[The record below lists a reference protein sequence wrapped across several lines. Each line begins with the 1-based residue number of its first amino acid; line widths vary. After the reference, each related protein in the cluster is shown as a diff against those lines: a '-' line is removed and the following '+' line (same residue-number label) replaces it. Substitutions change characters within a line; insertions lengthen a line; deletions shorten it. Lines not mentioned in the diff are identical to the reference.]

1 MTLGRLLLKATGS
14 APPSGDISG
23 REVCNEDEPI
33 WRIVRELKYGY
44 KEECKNEN

>member
-23 REVCNEDEPI
+23 ICVLCSCNTNTGI
-33 WRIVRELKYGY
+33 KYGY